1 MHRSH
6 DVSADSPYSSYNP
19 SPLNPRSAG
28 GQIDASAVS
37 VRKNKKRGLSGD
49 APEQSSKAMKNSLY
63 LSASSDSNASGDLDS
78 MQYSVQPTRPLTHK
92 KGAELPFKVYE
103 D

>member
-6 DVSADSPYSSYNP
+6 DVSADSPYSNYNP
-19 SPLNPRSAG
+19 SPLNPRGTGAH
-28 GQIDASAVS
+28 IDSNAVS

-49 APEQSSKAMKNSLY
+49 APEQCSKAMKNSLY
-63 LSASSDSNASGDLDS
+63 LSASSDSNASGELDS
-78 MQYSVQPTRPLTHK
+78 MQYSAQPTRPLASK
-92 KGAELPFKVYE
+92 SGGALSFKVFE